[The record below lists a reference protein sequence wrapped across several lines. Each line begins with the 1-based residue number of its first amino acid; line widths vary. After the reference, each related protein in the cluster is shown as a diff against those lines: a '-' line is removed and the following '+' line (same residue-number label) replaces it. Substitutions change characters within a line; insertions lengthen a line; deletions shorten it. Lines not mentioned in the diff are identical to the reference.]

1 MMFFIGFPLLLIPF
15 TLYNIVAF
23 LMPGVSFTEPVL
35 TVPML
40 SGAEWKISI
49 GDLLLMLAVLLLYLE
64 ILKATRLGMRA
75 IMEHMLSL
83 LLFIAMAG
91 EFIIV
96 PRVATSIFFIL
107 VLLSFVDV
115 IAGFS
120 VTIRTAQRDLSVE
133 GVEKLPS

>member
-1 MMFFIGFPLLLIPF
+1 MFLIGFPLLLIPF
-15 TLYNIVAF
+15 TIYNIIAF
-23 LMPGVSFTEPVL
+23 LMPGVSFTDPVL

-40 SGAEWKISI
+40 SGAEWKIGI
-49 GDLLLMLAVLLLYLE
+49 GDLLVMLAVLLLYLE

-75 IMEHMLSL
+75 MMDHVLSL

-96 PRVATSIFFIL
+96 PKAATSTFSTL
-107 VLLSFVDV
+107 VLVSLVDV

-120 VTIRTAQRDLSVE
+120 VTVRTAQRDLSVE
-133 GVEKLPS
+133 GIEKLQS

>member
-49 GDLLLMLAVLLLYLE
+49 GDLLLMLAALLLYLE

-75 IMEHMLSL
+75 IMDHMLSL
-83 LLFIAMAG
+83 LLFIAMTG

-96 PRVATSIFFIL
+96 PRVATSAFFIL